1 MHVRSA
7 VVVVAVLSAA
17 PALAAERATPMSA
30 PVAAETTGPKETT
43 GVTQFA
49 ASPTLAPILRE
60 AQGAT
65 DASGGATILTSAL
78 YGGLAGAV
86 IGAGIGLLEGGNYG
100 RDIGVGAGAG
110 IVVGAALGAAHAFG
124 DSRAVVRDGLNT
136 TERYP
141 VMTASTFALSS
152 RF

>member
-7 VVVVAVLSAA
+7 VALVAVTLAA
-17 PALAAERATPMSA
+17 PAFAAEQA
-30 PVAAETTGPKETT
+30 PQEQPAVAAEI
-43 GVTQFA
+43 A
-49 ASPTLAPILRE
+49 APAQLAALPRLAPLLRD

-65 DASGGATILTSAL
+65 DASGGGTILMSAL

-86 IGAGIGLLEGGNYG
+86 IGGGIGLLEGGNYG
-100 RDIGVGAGAG
+100 RDIAVGAGAG
-110 IVVGAALGAAHAFG
+110 IVIGAALGAAHAFG
-124 DSRAVVRDGLNT
+124 DSRAIVRDGLNT

-141 VMTASTFALSS
+141 VMTASTFGLSG

>member
-7 VVVVAVLSAA
+7 VVFVAVMLAA
-17 PALAAERATPMSA
+17 PALAAERAPQEETAVAEVSA
-30 PVAAETTGPKETT
+30 P
-43 GVTQFA
+43 TQLA
-49 ASPTLAPILRE
+49 TLPSLSPLLRD

-65 DASGGATILTSAL
+65 DASGGGTILMSAL

-86 IGAGIGLLEGGNYG
+86 IGGGIGLLEGGNYG
-100 RDIGVGAGAG
+100 RDIAVGAGAG
-110 IVVGAALGAAHAFG
+110 IVIGAALGAAHAFG

-141 VMTASTFALSS
+141 IMTASTFGMSG

>member
-7 VVVVAVLSAA
+7 VVLVAVLSAA
-17 PALAAERATPMSA
+17 PALAAERATPALA
-30 PVAAETTGPKETT
+30 PVSMETTGL
-43 GVTQFA
+43 TQLA
-49 ASPTLAPILRE
+49 ASSSLAPLLRD

-65 DASGGATILTSAL
+65 DASGGGTILMSAL

-100 RDIGVGAGAG
+100 RDIAVGAGAG
-110 IVVGAALGAAHAFG
+110 IVVGAALGAAHAFS

-141 VMTASTFALSS
+141 VLTASTLALSG